1 MQSINQPNNTMS
13 NSPKK
18 NNFLKGLTSLDTTAA
33 STAYENLL
41 LTPINE
47 VRHAFTTT
55 GEAISHHTG
64 EFLLRSSPLKS
75 SPTKWMMHHPAKEEQ
90 DDEKKQEEEFFI
102 EERPT
107 STWSRAV
114 DICPRFDGTGI
125 ELVVDDRADR
135 DAIKEED
142 TVIKL
147 ESPHIRGSLLMFD
160 PIAAA
165 AEDDEIICMDIKV
178 LQGKNLPFDNTKIR
192 IGILNSEGGAVD
204 QIVGCT
210 PSSEGSPDPRNP
222 IWGSLIN
229 SWSFSGNRSTKFL
242 FTLLVDE
249 ATEKGVK
256 NNKEKALLKR
266 KPRICAKVSA
276 ADLLM
281 KRNPNFWIILKD
293 HSETTSII
301 ECGRI
306 QIRLNKPTEATLH
319 EQENCFRITPGPSMP
334 RMQSYAVR
342 KMAMYSCSPV
352 TLNVYDV
359 SNNPKIE
366 TINNTMKSIGYG
378 GIFHAAIEIHGKEY
392 SFGGTMNKKSNVSGI
407 FPCQPKQCPMHHYR
421 ESVFLGDCELNTEQV
436 LSILKVLRPKWMA
449 RSYNVFRKN
458 CAFFS
463 REFAIELGVGDLP
476 EWVYTLAT
484 TAESIEPYLKSLDA
498 YLKNRT
504 KTASDTSTKPQQA
517 TTTTTTTTGA
527 RTTKQ
532 NTATQVPTKK
542 AADVKMKVDVETDDH
557 MEAHCV
563 AKNTQEALF
572 DHAMAAKI
580 QRSFRNVK
588 SKRASMHR
596 SETLRQIQLQ
606 EV

>member
-1 MQSINQPNNTMS
+1 
-13 NSPKK
+13 
-18 NNFLKGLTSLDTTAA
+18 
-33 STAYENLL
+33 
-41 LTPINE
+41 
-47 VRHAFTTT
+47 
-55 GEAISHHTG
+55 
-64 EFLLRSSPLKS
+64 
-75 SPTKWMMHHPAKEEQ
+75 
-90 DDEKKQEEEFFI
+90 
-102 EERPT
+102 
-107 STWSRAV
+107 
-114 DICPRFDGTGI
+114 
-125 ELVVDDRADR
+125 
-135 DAIKEED
+135 
-142 TVIKL
+142 
-147 ESPHIRGSLLMFD
+147 MFD

-165 AEDDEIICMDIKV
+165 AEDDEIISMNIKV

-222 IWGSLIN
+222 IWGSRIN

-249 ATEKGVK
+249 ANTDQGDK
-256 NNKEKALLKR
+256 NKE

-281 KRNPNFWIILKD
+281 KRNPNFWIKLKD
-293 HSETTSII
+293 HSDASSCIT

-359 SNNPKIE
+359 SNNRKIE

-392 SFGGTMNKKSNVSGI
+392 SFGGTMNKKSNVSGV

-484 TAESIEPYLKSLDA
+484 TAESIEPYLKSLDT

-504 KTASDTSTKPQQA
+504 KTASDTSTKPQKA
-517 TTTTTTTTGA
+517 TTTKTK
-527 RTTKQ
+527 TTKQ
-532 NTATQVPTKK
+532 NTADQVLTKK
-542 AADVKMKVDVETDDH
+542 ADAKMKVDVETDDH

-596 SETLRQIQLQ
+596 AETLRKIHLQ

>member
-1 MQSINQPNNTMS
+1 MS

-18 NNFLKGLTSLDTTAA
+18 NNFLKGLASLDTTAA

-47 VRHAFTTT
+47 VRQAFTTT
-55 GEAISHHTG
+55 GVAISHHTG

-75 SPTKWMMHHPAKEEQ
+75 SPTKWMTNHHPAKEEQ

-102 EERPT
+102 EEQPT
-107 STWSRAV
+107 SSCSRAV

-135 DAIKEED
+135 DAIKEDD

-147 ESPHIRGSLLMFD
+147 KSPHIRGSLLMFD

-165 AEDDEIICMDIKV
+165 AEDDEIISMNIKV

-222 IWGSLIN
+222 IWGSRIN

-249 ATEKGVK
+249 ANTDQGDK
-256 NNKEKALLKR
+256 NKE

-281 KRNPNFWIILKD
+281 KRNPNFWIKLKD
-293 HSETTSII
+293 HSDASSCIT

-359 SNNPKIE
+359 SNNRKIE

-392 SFGGTMNKKSNVSGI
+392 SFGGTMNKKSNVSGV

-484 TAESIEPYLKSLDA
+484 TAESIEPYLKSLDT

-504 KTASDTSTKPQQA
+504 KTASDTSTKPQKA
-517 TTTTTTTTGA
+517 TTTKTK
-527 RTTKQ
+527 TTKQ
-532 NTATQVPTKK
+532 NTADQVLTKK
-542 AADVKMKVDVETDDH
+542 ADAKMKVDVETDDH

-596 SETLRQIQLQ
+596 AETLRKIHLQ

>member
-1 MQSINQPNNTMS
+1 MS

-18 NNFLKGLTSLDTTAA
+18 NNFLKGLASLDTTAA

-47 VRHAFTTT
+47 VRQAFTTT
-55 GEAISHHTG
+55 GVAISHHTG
-64 EFLLRSSPLKS
+64 EFLLRSSPLKA
-75 SPTKWMMHHPAKEEQ
+75 SPTKWMTNHHPAKEEQ

-102 EERPT
+102 EEQPT
-107 STWSRAV
+107 SSCSRAV

-135 DAIKEED
+135 DAIKEDD

-147 ESPHIRGSLLMFD
+147 KSPHIRGSLLMFD

-165 AEDDEIICMDIKV
+165 AEDDEIISMNIKV

-222 IWGSLIN
+222 IWGSRIN

-249 ATEKGVK
+249 ANTDQGDK
-256 NNKEKALLKR
+256 NKE

-281 KRNPNFWIILKD
+281 KRNPNFWIKLKD
-293 HSETTSII
+293 HSDASSCIT

-359 SNNPKIE
+359 SNNRKIE

-392 SFGGTMNKKSNVSGI
+392 SFGGTMNKKSNVSGV

-484 TAESIEPYLKSLDA
+484 TAESIEPYLKSLDT

-504 KTASDTSTKPQQA
+504 KTAYDTSTKPQKA
-517 TTTTTTTTGA
+517 TTTKTK
-527 RTTKQ
+527 TTKQ
-532 NTATQVPTKK
+532 NTADQVLTKK
-542 AADVKMKVDVETDDH
+542 ADAKMKVDVETDDH

-596 SETLRQIQLQ
+596 AETLRKIHLQ